1 MAAATDP
8 PSSTKARPE
17 PVIDQRAA
25 DTELVRSWLEANIG
39 GTVTSIRRQP
49 RWRPVWFADVT
60 VDGELHEL
68 VVRGDRTDM
77 PLIFP
82 LEHEMTL
89 QSLLHERGIPTP
101 AVRGW
106 IDEPM
111 AYVMD
116 RVGGQQDF
124 TGCTDAQRA
133 SAVDD
138 YLQILARMHTLDIEP
153 FAAAGIMRA
162 GTPQQ
167 SASLGLARYEE
178 VFRSTKNG
186 PDPFME
192 FCLGW
197 LRRNPPLSLGRES
210 VIAWDSGQF
219 HQADGR
225 IVAVLDLEIGHI
237 GDPMMDLAAWRMRDT
252 IVGYGDFPTL
262 YARYEELTGTS
273 VDVDALMRHHF
284 AFTLTN
290 QLALGQ
296 AVRQPNAD
304 TDLMT
309 NMQWCYETN
318 LFATEALAEILD
330 IELPDVEQPASHQ
343 GRASTPVEHM
353 ATVLRSLSVGD
364 GAVDDEFLRYRL
376 RALFREARHAA
387 RAIEVGDSVSADD
400 LDDLYELLGRRPD
413 NWFEGESEL
422 ERFVLADAA
431 TGTFD
436 ETLLILF
443 HKRNL
448 RAHQLLGPAGSA
460 MATHLPIQTFR

>member
-1 MAAATDP
+1 
-8 PSSTKARPE
+8 
-17 PVIDQRAA
+17 
-25 DTELVRSWLEANIG
+25 
-39 GTVTSIRRQP
+39 
-49 RWRPVWFADVT
+49 
-60 VDGELHEL
+60 
-68 VVRGDRTDM
+68 
-77 PLIFP
+77 
-82 LEHEMTL
+82 
-89 QSLLHERGIPTP
+89 
-101 AVRGW
+101 
-106 IDEPM
+106 
-111 AYVMD
+111 
-116 RVGGQQDF
+116 
-124 TGCTDAQRA
+124 
-133 SAVDD
+133 
-138 YLQILARMHTLDIEP
+138 
-153 FAAAGIMRA
+153 
-162 GTPQQ
+162 
-167 SASLGLARYEE
+167 
-178 VFRSTKNG
+178 
-186 PDPFME
+186 ME

-197 LRRNPPLSLGRES
+197 LRRNPPMSLGRES
-210 VIAWDSGQF
+210 VITWDSGQF

-262 YARYEELTGTS
+262 YARYEQLTGTS

-309 NMQWCYETN
+309 NMQWCFETN

-330 IELPDVEQPASHQ
+330 IELPTVEQPDTNK

-364 GAVDDEFLRYRL
+364 NAVDDEFLRYRL

-387 RAIEVGDSVSADD
+387 RAIEVGESVSADD
-400 LDDLYELLGRRPD
+400 LDDLEELLGHRPD
-413 NWFEGESEL
+413 NWFDGETEL
-422 ERFVLADAA
+422 ERFVLADAG
-431 TGTFD
+431 TGAFD
-436 ETLLILF
+436 ETLLVLF

>member
-1 MAAATDP
+1 MTD
-8 PSSTKARPE
+8 A
-17 PVIDQRAA
+17 RAA
-25 DTELVRSWLEANIG
+25 DTERVRRWLEGEFG
-39 GTVTSIRRQP
+39 GSVTELRRQP
-49 RWRPVWFADVT
+49 RWRPVWFATMERD
-60 VDGELHEL
+60 DGTHRL

-82 LEHEMTL
+82 LRHEMTL
-89 QSLLHERGIPTP
+89 QSMLHDHGIPTP
-101 AVRGW
+101 AVHGW

-116 RVGGQQDF
+116 RVEGQQDF
-124 TGCTDAQRA
+124 SGCTEAERSA
-133 SAVDD
+133 AVDD
-138 YLQILARMHTLDIEP
+138 YLQILVRMHALDVEE

-162 GTPQQ
+162 ASAQQ
-167 SASLGLARYEE
+167 SGVFGLQRYEQ
-178 VFRSTKNG
+178 VFRATKNG

-197 LRRNPPLSLGRES
+197 LRRNPPRSQGRES
-210 VIAWDSGQF
+210 VICWDSGQF

-252 IVGYGDFPTL
+252 IVGYGDFRQL
-262 YARYEELTGTS
+262 YARYEELSGNP
-273 VDVDALMRHHF
+273 VDLDALMRHHF
-284 AFTLTN
+284 MFTLTN

-296 AVRQPNAD
+296 AVRRPTTD

-318 LFATEALAEILD
+318 LFATEALGELLD
-330 IELPDVEQPASHQ
+330 LELPTVAEPVARS
-343 GRASTPVEHM
+343 GRATTAVEHL
-353 ATVLRSLSVGD
+353 AEVLRSMSVGE

-387 RAIEVGDSVSADD
+387 RAIEVGDSVSAAD
-400 LDDLYELLGRRPD
+400 LDDLRSLLGHQPID
-413 NWFEGESEL
+413 WATGEAEL
-422 ERFVLADAA
+422 EAFVLADAD
-431 TGTFD
+431 TGAHD
-436 ETLLILF
+436 EDLLRLF
-443 HKRNL
+443 HARNL

>member
-1 MAAATDP
+1 M
-8 PSSTKARPE
+8 SSE
-17 PVIDQRAA
+17 RAA
-25 DTELVRSWLEANIG
+25 GTDRVRHWLEASFG
-39 GTVTSIRRQP
+39 GRVQRIHRQP
-49 RWRPVWFADVT
+49 RWRPVWFADVEREG
-60 VDGELHEL
+60 VIHEL

-82 LEHEMTL
+82 LHHEMTL
-89 QSLLHERGIPTP
+89 QSLLHDRGIPTP
-101 AVRGW
+101 TVHGW

-124 TGCTDAQRA
+124 TGCSAAQRDA
-133 SAVDD
+133 AVDD
-138 YLQILARMHTLDIEP
+138 YLQILARMHALDVDE

-162 GTPQQ
+162 
-167 SASLGLARYEE
+167 ASPDLSGEFGLSRYEQ

-197 LRRNPPLSLGRES
+197 LRRHPPRSQGRES
-210 VIAWDSGQF
+210 VICWDSGQF

-252 IVGYGDFPTL
+252 IVGYGEFPML
-262 YARYEELTGTS
+262 HARYEELTGTT
-273 VDVDALMRHHF
+273 VDLEALMRHHF
-284 AFTLTN
+284 MFTLTN

-296 AVRQPNAD
+296 AVRRPGVD

-318 LFATEALAEILD
+318 LFATEALGELLD
-330 IELPDVEQPASHQ
+330 IELPTIEEPEPSV
-343 GRASTPVEHM
+343 GRASTAIDHLAE
-353 ATVLRSLSVGD
+353 VLRSLSVGET
-364 GAVDDEFLRYRL
+364 AVDDDFLRYRL

-387 RAIEVGDSVSADD
+387 RAVEVGDAVSDGD
-400 LDDLYELLGRRPD
+400 LEDLHQLLGHRPSD
-413 NWFEGESEL
+413 PAAGEAEL
-422 ERFVLADAA
+422 ESFVLADAA
-431 TGTFD
+431 TGVHD
-436 ETLLILF
+436 EQLVRLF
-443 HKRNL
+443 HARNL
-448 RAHQLLGPAGSA
+448 RAHQLLGRPGSA